1 MKGLFKLSFS
11 LAFAYFITGYF
22 SNLLLAID
30 GFAVAS
36 WPPAGIAVASFLLW
50 GRKSFLGIFVGA
62 LLTSLIH
69 LDNVVDILNW
79 QVFFQAAAIA
89 IAVVFQAWLGAQII
103 IKVIKAPLD
112 LSSLK
117 HSVQSLIIAG
127 PVCCIIGASVGTS
140 LLVFNNIIAQHAALD
155 SFIAWWIGDSI
166 GVLIFTPLMLAAF
179 NYSVMRYRLQ
189 VILPSLLIYILISV
203 SFYGAASVKKEKN
216 IQKQEIKTLAVQ
228 D

>member
-11 LAFAYFITGYF
+11 LACAYFITGYF

-79 QVFFQAAAIA
+79 QVFS
-89 IAVVFQAWLGAQII
+89 
-103 IKVIKAPLD
+103 KPLQ
-112 LSSLK
+112 LL
-117 HSVQSLIIAG
+117 
-127 PVCCIIGASVGTS
+127 S
-140 LLVFNNIIAQHAALD
+140 LLFFKH
-155 SFIAWWIGDSI
+155 G
-166 GVLIFTPLMLAAF
+166 LA
-179 NYSVMRYRLQ
+179 R
-189 VILPSLLIYILISV
+189 
-203 SFYGAASVKKEKN
+203 K
-216 IQKQEIKTLAVQ
+216 
-228 D
+228 